1 MTRSYRA
8 AAFLVVGACSAP
20 VHPSAPAAAPPVA
33 ARPRPVAAVPVA
45 APAEPIAETREHWLR
60 RKLPEGGRVERAADG
75 TLHVYATR
83 KPGES
88 LLRVARAYLPLT
100 ELYEAPTLARAL
112 EKGSRGKT
120 AEVEI
125 PHLVRAALPDD
136 PERERLAPPTKG
148 GLRAV
153 FITGAY
159 ASVKWIETLDK
170 VRAHG
175 LNAVVLDGKDYEG
188 QVNYPSKA
196 KIAVETKASPA
207 KPFIPDL
214 SRAIRMAHDRGL
226 YIILRI
232 PAFHDPWSSK
242 RAPRISVQGT
252 WGRPFP
258 MGWLDP
264 QNAEA
269 HDYIVELAEE
279 GIAAGADEI
288 QLDYVRFPVHHGTE
302 KAVFVEPKDGARMN
316 VIRDFVR
323 KVHARTKAHGVP
335 LSLDIFGITATGTYQ
350 KDLEM
355 LGQDIAVLAPEAE
368 VLSPMVYPSH
378 YSAGWMGFAQPGDHP
393 EIIGIATKAAVAKLP
408 KGSTTVIRQWLQ
420 AFPDR
425 SPHFGADYVRT
436 EARLAEEHG
445 GVGWLLWAPSCNYWA
460 AWQAWPAAERSAVVV
475 QGGGGRL
482 RTTTPEPSVP

>member
-1 MTRSYRA
+1 MKSSRLVWISSFVA
-8 AAFLVVGACSAP
+8 ACASQAP
-20 VHPSAPAAAPPVA
+20 APPPAAPAATSAPPKVA
-33 ARPRPVAAVPVA
+33 VAPSASKTATV
-45 APAEPIAETREHWLR
+45 EEQETLQHWLE
-60 RKLPEGGRVERAADG
+60 RKVPAGGRVERAADG
-75 TLHVYATR
+75 TMHVYAAR
-83 KPGES
+83 KSGQS
-88 LLRVARAYLPLT
+88 TAKLAHDYLQLT
-100 ELYEAPTLARAL
+100 EYYEAPTLARAL
-112 EKGSRGKT
+112 EKSAGTAKGKT
-120 AEVEI
+120 ELEI
-125 PHLVRAALPDD
+125 PRLVRAAIPDD
-136 PERERLAPPTKG
+136 PEKERLPKVEEG
-148 GLRAV
+148 GLRGV
-153 FITGAY
+153 FITGSY
-159 ASVKWIETLDK
+159 AQVRWIETLDK
-170 VRAHG
+170 VAAHG

-188 QVNYPSKA
+188 GVNYPSKA
-196 KIAVETKASPA
+196 KIAVETKASGP

-214 SRAIRMAHDRGL
+214 TRAIRMAHNRGIR
-226 YIILRI
+226 IILRI

-252 WGRPFP
+252 WGQPFP

-264 QNAEA
+264 QNEEA
-269 HDYIVELAEE
+269 HQYIVELAEE

-302 KAVFVEPKDGARMN
+302 KAVFVEAKDGARMT

-323 KVHARTKAHGVP
+323 KVHERTKAHGVP
-335 LSLDIFGITATGTYQ
+335 LSLDIFGVTATGTYQ

-378 YSAGWMGFAQPGDHP
+378 YTPGFMGFAQPGDHP
-393 EIIGIATKAAVAKLP
+393 EILGIATKAAVAKLP

-425 SPHFGADYVRT
+425 SPHFGAEYVKT

-460 AWQAWPAAERSAVVV
+460 AWQAWPAREPQA
-475 QGGGGRL
+475 QGGSPRASAGAA
-482 RTTTPEPSVP
+482 P